1 MFLIADQYFCTK
13 SSCIQDNITDEEAEK
28 NVVILKEC

>member
-1 MFLIADQYFCTK
+1 MFLIADQYFCAT

-28 NVVILKEC
+28 NMVILKEC